1 MKIWLRKL
9 NAFIVASVEAYRG
22 NLYFRTIFMSG
33 DILASLVSCKSRVA
47 HSNASN
53 SILHL
58 ELLRSLLAA
67 HLVDSN
73 RAALEIEI
81 NCVQ

>member
-9 NAFIVASVEAYRG
+9 HAFIDASVETYRG

-47 HSNASN
+47 HSNASD

-67 HLVDSN
+67 ILTE
-73 RAALEIEI
+73 LL
-81 NCVQ
+81 